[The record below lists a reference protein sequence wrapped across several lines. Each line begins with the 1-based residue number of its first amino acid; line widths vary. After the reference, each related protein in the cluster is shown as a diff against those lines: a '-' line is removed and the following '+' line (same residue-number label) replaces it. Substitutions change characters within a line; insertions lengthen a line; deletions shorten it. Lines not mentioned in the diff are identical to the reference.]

1 MDKIRA
7 VYIHIP
13 FCNSICSYCDFCKV
27 VYNDD
32 WIKPY
37 FKRLE
42 EEIDN
47 AYMGEELKTL
57 YVGGG
62 TPTCLNINELEEF
75 FKIIQKFKKSKDIEF
90 TMEANIND
98 LEEEKLQLLY
108 ENGVNR
114 LSVGIE
120 SFNSDK
126 LKFMN
131 RTADFKDAKRR
142 IDLARKIGF
151 KNINVDLMYA
161 IPGENN
167 KVLQKDLQLIL
178 KLKPE
183 HISTYSLM
191 IEKNTL
197 VGLNKIKPIEEDRD
211 AKMYETICKTLKK
224 AGYIHYELS
233 NFAKKGK
240 ESKHNL
246 TYWNNLEY
254 YGFGCGASGYV
265 AAVRYENTKSLTEYL
280 KGNFISSKALMSKV
294 DNMENELI
302 LGLRKLEGV
311 SLTEFFDKYEENMQ
325 NIFPLKPLIKSGELI
340 YKDNRIYINPK
351 KLYVMNEILIKLIV
365 IMTTI
370 YFWLKSFLGKVFFR
384 QLNLKDNQQKYYKI
398 MLV

>member
-1 MDKIRA
+1 MDTISS

-57 YVGGG
+57 YIGGG
-62 TPTCLNINELEEF
+62 TPTCLSIEELKEL
-75 FKIIQKFKKSKDIEF
+75 FKIISKFKKSKDIEF
-90 TMEANIND
+90 SIEANIND
-98 LEEEKLQLLY
+98 LEEEKLKLLY

-114 LSVGIE
+114 LSIGIE

-131 RTADFKDAKRR
+131 RNSDFKEAKKR

-151 KNINVDLMYA
+151 KNINLDLMYA
-161 IPGENN
+161 IPGENI
-167 KVLQKDLQLIL
+167 KVLQKDLQLFL

-233 NFAKKGK
+233 NFAKKDK

-254 YGFGCGASGYV
+254 YGFGCGASGFV

-302 LGLRKLEGV
+302 LGLRKIDGV

-340 YKDNRIYINPK
+340 YKNNRIYINPK
-351 KLYVMNEILIKLIV
+351 KLYVMNEILIKLI
-365 IMTTI
+365 
-370 YFWLKSFLGKVFFR
+370 
-384 QLNLKDNQQKYYKI
+384 
-398 MLV
+398 